1 MMKKFV
7 GALLVAALASVSQGC
22 GMFDKKEEEKPKT
35 ENGGGGDT
43 GGQGGGGG
51 MDPLTFVNAPGNVWL
66 GPDAKV
72 GMMGEQSTEA
82 GGTTS
87 VMSYAIV
94 GESGDSWLVESV
106 HPSITA
112 MAGSFPDLKGMILGL
127 TVKKA
132 DGVVTK
138 AVAGKPGE
146 AGKDVKIG
154 PAAAAQTAVAP
165 KGTPDKCTIGI
176 GTFDAVKYENS
187 GVSTWVGTSG
197 AVKDTMLKM
206 DGANGFELAEEPKD
220 EDLDIGGTKV
230 KCHYT
235 AYTNGMKTW
244 TTEDPLAATIFGGAA
259 AATDGHKRMA
269 VAKTEGKDYKMA
281 ITALK
286 TDAKPQLK
294 W

>member
-35 ENGGGGDT
+35 ENGGGDAG
-43 GGQGGGGG
+43 GGQQQGG

-154 PAAAAQTAVAP
+154 PAAAPQTAAAP

-187 GVSTWVGTSG
+187 GVNTWVGTSG

-206 DGANGFELAEEPKD
+206 DGANGFELAEQPKD

-244 TTEDPLAATIFGGAA
+244 MTEDALAATIFGGAA
-259 AATDGHKRMA
+259 APAEGQKRMA

>member
-35 ENGGGGDT
+35 ENGGGDT

-154 PAAAAQTAVAP
+154 PAAAPQTAAAP

-187 GVSTWVGTSG
+187 GVNTWVGTSG

-206 DGANGFELAEEPKD
+206 DGANGFELAEQPKD